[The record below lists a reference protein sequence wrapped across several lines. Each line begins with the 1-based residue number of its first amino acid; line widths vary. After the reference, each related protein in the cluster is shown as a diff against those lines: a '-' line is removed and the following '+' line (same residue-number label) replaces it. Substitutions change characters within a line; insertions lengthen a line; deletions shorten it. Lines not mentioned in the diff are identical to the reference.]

1 MAYSVKDSK
10 GSKAK
15 EFFKKKK
22 VSLYQRKGNY
32 KITINSFLIFE
43 SRFKLNN

>member
-1 MAYSVKDSK
+1 MAYSVKESK

-22 VSLYQRKGNY
+22 VSLCQRKGNY

-43 SRFKLNN
+43 STFKISN